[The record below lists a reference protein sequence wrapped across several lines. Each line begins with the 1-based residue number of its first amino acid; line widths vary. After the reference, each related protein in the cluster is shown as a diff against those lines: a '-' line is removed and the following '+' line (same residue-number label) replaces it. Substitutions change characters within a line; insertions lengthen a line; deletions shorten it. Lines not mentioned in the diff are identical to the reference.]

1 MTQRRCAAGRA
12 SAPVLTYVTDTMRVP
27 METLLERIGK
37 LQILPPTMRARVAIQ
52 LRDPDLVA
60 AELVQVGDVLRNAT
74 SALGVRFLVND
85 RLDLA
90 AALEADGVHL
100 GRRSV
105 SIADARAFL
114 GEEALVS
121 VACHDVDDVV
131 DAARGGAD
139 MCTLSPIFESP
150 GKDEPIGLR
159 ALVTACERL
168 AETKL
173 AIPIIALGG
182 VTDDNFASCLRAG
195 AAGVAAVRG
204 EVDLHELVRMANRG
218 TIRDA

>member
-1 MTQRRCAAGRA
+1 MIARRGA
-12 SAPVLTYVTDTMRVP
+12 APVLTYVTDTMRVP

-37 LQILPPTMRARVAIQ
+37 LQVLPPAMRARVAIQ
-52 LRDPDLVA
+52 LRDPDLVPS
-60 AELVQVGDVLRNAT
+60 ELVQIGDVLRNAT

-114 GEEALVS
+114 GDGAFVS
-121 VACHDVDDVV
+121 VACHDVDEVV
-131 DAARGGAD
+131 DAARAGAD

-168 AETKL
+168 VETKL
-173 AIPIIALGG
+173 SIPIVALGG
-182 VTDDNFASCLRAG
+182 VTDDNFVSCLRAG
-195 AAGVAAVRG
+195 ATGVAAIRG
-204 EVDLHELVRMANRG
+204 EIDLHELVRMANRG
-218 TIRDA
+218 TLPD